1 VSEQYG
7 QQGPPQDAR
16 SAKAQAKADK
26 AYRKASRPFYK
37 KPIFIILA
45 LIVVIVIIVIATSGG
60 DDSSSDTSQ
69 PAGPSFA
76 GQQEDDSSANAGEA
90 IDLEGVS
97 VTSTPL
103 VDGES
108 FGTGAVLCT
117 TVTIQNGTDDTVNF
131 NGGFD
136 WSMQDP
142 NGASRNTNFA
152 GTGNFLGAGDL
163 VAGGNVTGDVCF
175 DADTTVTGTYVVIYK
190 PTFSFSSDRAAW
202 LNNR

>member
-1 VSEQYG
+1 MSESQYT
-7 QQGPPQDAR
+7 PPQDPR

-37 KPIFIILA
+37 KPWFILLA
-45 LIVVIVIIVIATSGG
+45 VIVVIVVIVVATTGG
-60 DDSSSDTSQ
+60 DDSASSESTQ

-76 GQQEDDSSANAGEA
+76 GQQEDDVSANAGEA
-90 IDLEGVS
+90 IDLNGVS

-103 VDGES
+103 ADAENPL
-108 FGTGAVLCT
+108 GTGGIVCT
-117 TVTIQNGTDDTVNF
+117 TVTIENGTDDSVNF

-152 GTGNFLGAGDL
+152 GSDNFLGAGDL

-175 DADTTVTGTYVVIYK
+175 DIDAAVAGTYVVLYS

-202 LNNR
+202 VNAR